1 MSKSLIEVLTNMEVK
16 QKKLSMKASK
26 ALEEVLA
33 QYETKEQETQV
44 ESTWT
49 EADYELNE
57 YLNGN
62 GDIRHLYNYYDLKDN
77 G

>member
-1 MSKSLIEVLTNMEVK
+1 MSKSLIEVLTNMEAK

-33 QYETKEQETQV
+33 QYETKEQETKV
-44 ESTWT
+44 ESAWT

-57 YLNGN
+57 YLNGD
-62 GDIRHLYNYYDLKDN
+62 GDVTHLYNYYDLSSN